1 MLTCSKCRAQIPEDA
16 LHCPSCGAD
25 VPTDPGID
33 PAVLRAS
40 KEVTAPVVSEK
51 RERVQDRLQ
60 TAMGSNY
67 EVQGCVGRGGFA
79 EVYEV
84 LDIHL
89 ERRLAAKVLMPEIAA
104 NPGTRQRFTHEAR
117 TVARL
122 NHSAIL
128 PIHFVGD
135 AEGLAYYVMPFI
147 EGDSVQDIVRRQGK
161 MTTAETVAVAKPIL
175 EALSH
180 AHEVGLIHRDIKPD
194 NVMIDAKTH
203 RALLVDF
210 GIAKA
215 VDSDKASNLTQ
226 SGQLVGTPYFMSP
239 EQALGDKLDG
249 RSDLYSFGA
258 MLFEMVIGEKP
269 YDGESAQEVVLKHV
283 TDPIPIPSQVDPTV
297 PDWLSDVIVRLL
309 QKQPG
314 ERYQT
319 AAEVVAALDEQ
330 AVADYSA
337 LDALIPDD
345 APQGGMVI
353 PGSAWAMDMDFE
365 PSEDIRPTDSTVY
378 TSDVTTV
385 EPEEEEGWD
394 PTTGMGGNTLGMMSL
409 RDEASR
415 ATPADSA
422 ETAEQAEPPAED
434 EPVAVDPPPPAE
446 RPAPEPPPLAK
457 PERPLAHPSSRPEVL
472 ETKGTRPGSKRW
484 LDRRKIVMIAAAA
497 VAVFVVGPMIQSS
510 IRGID
515 RTAASGP
522 RSTFVINSLIEP
534 VELLVNGQIVDTLQ
548 PNQRDTLPHADGR
561 DPRVSWRLIRPVRS
575 NGQPLG
581 GEFNSGFAAGVEAE
595 GNRTL
600 RIVGRARNRAMFAP
614 VIRNPTNRS
623 LSVMINADIPEATRC
638 ECVIPPR
645 SQNVRIGYYKLLGNP
660 TLRFYPSNSNYRGRY
675 IEVIE
680 MVGGVDALSGEL
692 RVEIPRR

>member
-1 MLTCSKCRAQIPEDA
+1 MPTCSKCRAQLPEEA
-16 LHCPSCGAD
+16 LHCPSCGTD

-33 PAVLRAS
+33 PAPLRTGSA
-40 KEVTAPVVSEK
+40 VATPVGFRSK
-51 RERVQDRLQ
+51 RESVQSRLQ
-60 TAMGSNY
+60 RAMGMNY
-67 EVQGCVGRGGFA
+67 EVKECVGRGGFA

-104 NPGTRQRFTHEAR
+104 NPGTRERFTHEAR

-122 NHSAIL
+122 NHPSIL

-135 AEGLAYYVMPFI
+135 AEDLAYYVMPFI
-147 EGDSVQDIVRRQGK
+147 EGDSVRNVLQRQGK

-180 AHEVGLIHRDIKPD
+180 AHDVGLIHRDIKPD

-203 RALLVDF
+203 QALLVDF

-215 VDSDKASNLTQ
+215 VDSEKASNLTQ
-226 SGQLVGTPYFMSP
+226 TGQAVGTPYFMSP

-258 MLFEMVIGEKP
+258 MLFEMVIGKKP
-269 YDGESAQEVVLKHV
+269 YDGESAHEIVLKHV
-283 TDPIPIPSQVDPTV
+283 ADPIPIPSQVDPTV

-309 QKQPG
+309 QQQPG

-319 AAEVVAALDEQ
+319 AAEVLAALDEQ

-337 LDALIPDD
+337 LDALMPDS
-345 APQGGMVI
+345 PEGGLVI
-353 PGSAWAMDMDFE
+353 RGSGWAMDENLE
-365 PSEDIRPTDSTVY
+365 PSEDIRPADSTVY
-378 TSDVTTV
+378 PDDMRI
-385 EPEEEEGWD
+385 ELEQEEGSGSI
-394 PTTGMGGNTLGMMSL
+394 PEMGGDTLGLVSL
-409 RDEASR
+409 QDQANR

-422 ETAEQAEPPAED
+422 EPA
-434 EPVAVDPPPPAE
+434 
-446 RPAPEPPPLAK
+446 APEPPPQVK
-457 PERPLAHPSSRPEVL
+457 PERPLAHPPSRPEVP
-472 ETKGTRPGSKRW
+472 EVKGTRPGSKRW
-484 LDRRKIVMIAAAA
+484 LNRRKIVMIAAAA

-510 IRGID
+510 MGGTD
-515 RTAASGP
+515 KSAASGQS
-522 RSTFVINSLIEP
+522 STFVINSLIEP

-548 PNQRDTLPHADGR
+548 PDQRNTLPPADGR
-561 DPRVSWRLIRPVRS
+561 DQHVSWRLIRPVRS
-575 NGQPLG
+575 DGQPLG
-581 GEFNSGFAAGVEAE
+581 GEFNSGFAAGVEGE
-595 GNRTL
+595 GDHTL
-600 RIVGRARNRAMFAP
+600 RIVGRARNRAMFTP

-645 SQNVRIGYYKLLGNP
+645 SENVRIGYYQLWGNP

-680 MVGGVDALSGEL
+680 TVGDVDALSGEL
-692 RVEIPRR
+692 IVEVPRR

>member
-1 MLTCSKCRAQIPEDA
+1 MPTCSTCRAELPEDA
-16 LHCPSCGAD
+16 LHCPSCGTD

-33 PAVLRAS
+33 PAVLQAS
-40 KEVTAPVVSEK
+40 KAVTTPVGFRPK
-51 RERVQDRLQ
+51 RESVQSRLQ
-60 TAMGSNY
+60 RAMGMNY
-67 EVQGCVGRGGFA
+67 EVKECVGRGGFA

-104 NPGTRQRFTHEAR
+104 NPGTRERFTHEAR

-122 NHSAIL
+122 NHPAIL

-135 AEGLAYYVMPFI
+135 SENLAYYVMPFI
-147 EGDSVQDIVRRQGK
+147 EGDSVQDVLQRQGK

-180 AHEVGLIHRDIKPD
+180 AHDVGLIHRDIKPE

-226 SGQLVGTPYFMSP
+226 TGQAVGTPYFMSP

-258 MLFEMVIGEKP
+258 MLFEMVIGKKP
-269 YDGESAQEVVLKHV
+269 YDGESAHEVVLKHV
-283 TDPIPIPSQVDPTV
+283 ADPIPIPSQVDPTV

-337 LDALIPDD
+337 LDALMPDS
-345 APQGGMVI
+345 PEGGLVI
-353 PGSAWAMDMDFE
+353 RGSGWAMDDNLE
-365 PSEDIRPTDSTVY
+365 PSEDIRPADSTVY
-378 TSDVTTV
+378 TGDLRI
-385 EPEEEEGWD
+385 EPEQEEGCD
-394 PTTGMGGNTLGMMSL
+394 PITEMGGNTLGMMSL
-409 RDEASR
+409 HDQASR

-422 ETAEQAEPPAED
+422 EPAE
-434 EPVAVDPPPPAE
+434 
-446 RPAPEPPPLAK
+446 
-457 PERPLAHPSSRPEVL
+457 PERPLAHAPSRPEVL
-472 ETKGTRPGSKRW
+472 EAKGTGPGPKQW
-484 LDRRKIVMIAAAA
+484 LDGRKIVMIATAA

-510 IRGID
+510 IGGIGKS
-515 RTAASGP
+515 AASGP
-522 RSTFVINSLIEP
+522 PSTFVINSLIEP

-575 NGQPLG
+575 DGQPLG
-581 GEFNSGFAAGVEAE
+581 GEFNSGFAAGVEGN

-623 LSVMINADIPEATRC
+623 LSVVINADIPEATRC

-645 SQNVRIGYYKLLGNP
+645 SQNVRIGYYQLLGNP

-680 MVGGVDALSGEL
+680 TVGGVDALSGEL
-692 RVEIPRR
+692 IVEVPRR

>member
-1 MLTCSKCRAQIPEDA
+1 M
-16 LHCPSCGAD
+16 
-25 VPTDPGID
+25 
-33 PAVLRAS
+33 
-40 KEVTAPVVSEK
+40 VT
-51 RERVQDRLQ
+51 
-60 TAMGSNY
+60 
-67 EVQGCVGRGGFA
+67 GR
-79 EVYEV
+79 
-84 LDIHL
+84 
-89 ERRLAAKVLMPEIAA
+89 KA
-104 NPGTRQRFTHEAR
+104 N
-117 TVARL
+117 
-122 NHSAIL
+122 
-128 PIHFVGD
+128 
-135 AEGLAYYVMPFI
+135 EG
-147 EGDSVQDIVRRQGK
+147 
-161 MTTAETVAVAKPIL
+161 ET
-175 EALSH
+175 
-180 AHEVGLIHRDIKPD
+180 
-194 NVMIDAKTH
+194 
-203 RALLVDF
+203 
-210 GIAKA
+210 
-215 VDSDKASNLTQ
+215 
-226 SGQLVGTPYFMSP
+226 
-239 EQALGDKLDG
+239 
-249 RSDLYSFGA
+249 
-258 MLFEMVIGEKP
+258 
-269 YDGESAQEVVLKHV
+269 AQEVVSKHV
-283 TDPIPIPSQVDPTV
+283 ADPIPVPSQVDPTV

-314 ERYQT
+314 DRYQT
-319 AAEVVAALDEQ
+319 AADVVAALDEKT
-330 AVADYSA
+330 VADYSA
-337 LDALIPDD
+337 LDALMPDS
-345 APQGGMVI
+345 AQGGMVI
-353 PGSAWAMDMDFE
+353 RGSGWANTDLE
-365 PSEDIRPTDSTVY
+365 PSEDIRPAESTMY
-378 TSDVTTV
+378 TSDGKSV
-385 EPEEEEGWD
+385 EPEEEEEEEEEEGWD
-394 PTTGMGGNTLGMMSL
+394 SATGMGGNTLGMMSL

-472 ETKGTRPGSKRW
+472 ETKETRPGSKRW

-497 VAVFVVGPMIQSS
+497 VAVFVVGPMIQSR

-515 RTAASGP
+515 RTSASGP

-581 GEFNSGFAAGVEAE
+581 GQFNSRFAAGVEAE

-660 TLRFYPSNSNYRGRY
+660 TLRFYPLNSNYRGRY

>member
-1 MLTCSKCRAQIPEDA
+1 MLTCSKCRAELPEDA
-16 LHCPSCGAD
+16 LQCPSCGAD

-40 KEVTAPVVSEK
+40 KAVTTPVGFKPK
-51 RERVQDRLQ
+51 RESVQSRLQ
-60 TAMGSNY
+60 RAMGMNY
-67 EVQGCVGRGGFA
+67 DVKECVGRGGFA

-104 NPGTRQRFTHEAR
+104 NPGTRERFTHEAR

-122 NHSAIL
+122 NHPAIL

-135 AEGLAYYVMPFI
+135 AEDLAYYVMPFI
-147 EGDSVQDIVRRQGK
+147 EGDSVQDVLERQGK

-180 AHEVGLIHRDIKPD
+180 AHDVGLIHRDIKPD

-215 VDSDKASNLTQ
+215 VDQDKASNLTQ
-226 SGQLVGTPYFMSP
+226 TGQAVGTPYFMSP

-258 MLFEMVIGEKP
+258 MLFEMVIGKKL
-269 YDGESAQEVVLKHV
+269 YDGESAHEVVSKHV
-283 TDPIPIPSQVDPTV
+283 ADPIPVPSQVDPTV
-297 PDWLSDVIVRLL
+297 PDWLSDIIVRLL

-337 LDALIPDD
+337 LDALTPDD
-345 APQGGMVI
+345 GPQGGIVI
-353 PGSAWAMDMDFE
+353 PGSGWAMDMDFE
-365 PSEDIRPTDSTVY
+365 PSEDLRPPDSTVY
-378 TSDVTTV
+378 TSDVKTV

-394 PTTGMGGNTLGMMSL
+394 PTTGMGNNTLGMMSL
-409 RDEASR
+409 HDQASR

-422 ETAEQAEPPAED
+422 QPAE
-434 EPVAVDPPPPAE
+434 
-446 RPAPEPPPLAK
+446 
-457 PERPLAHPSSRPEVL
+457 PERPLAHAPSRPDVL
-472 ETKGTRPGSKRW
+472 EIKGTKPGSRQG
-484 LDRRKIVMIAAAA
+484 LDRRKIVMIVVAA

-510 IRGID
+510 LGGVAKS
-515 RTAASGP
+515 TTSGP
-522 RSTFVINSLIEP
+522 SSTFVINSLIES
-534 VELLVNGQIVDTLQ
+534 VELFVNGQVVDTLQ

-575 NGQPLG
+575 DGQPLG
-581 GEFNSGFAAGVEAE
+581 GEFNSAFTARPESKGS
-595 GNRTL
+595 RTL

-614 VIRNPTNRS
+614 VISNPTNQS
-623 LSVMINADIPEATRC
+623 LSVLINADLPEATRC
-638 ECVIPPR
+638 ECDIPPR
-645 SQNVRIGYYKLLGNP
+645 SQNVRIGYYQLLGNT
-660 TLRFYPSNSNYRGRY
+660 TLRFYPSSSNYRGRF

-680 MVGGVDALSGEL
+680 MVGRVDASSGEL

>member
-1 MLTCSKCRAQIPEDA
+1 MLTCSKCRAQLPENA
-16 LHCPSCGAD
+16 LHCPSCGTD
-25 VPTDPGID
+25 VATDPAID

-40 KEVTAPVVSEK
+40 KAATAPVGFRPK
-51 RERVQDRLQ
+51 REGVHSRLQ
-60 TAMGSNY
+60 RAMGPNY
-67 EVQGCVGRGGFA
+67 DVKGCVGRGGFA

-104 NPGTRQRFTHEAR
+104 NPGTRERFTHEAR

-122 NHSAIL
+122 NHPAIL

-135 AEGLAYYVMPFI
+135 AENLAYYVMPFI
-147 EGDSVQDIVRRQGK
+147 EGDSVQEVLRRQGK

-180 AHEVGLIHRDIKPD
+180 AHDIGLIHRDIKPD

-203 RALLVDF
+203 RAVLVDF

-215 VDSDKASNLTQ
+215 VDLDQASNLTQ
-226 SGQLVGTPYFMSP
+226 TGHAVGTPYFMSP

-258 MLFEMVIGEKP
+258 MLFEMVTGRKA
-269 YDGESAQEVVLKHV
+269 YDGESAQEVVSKHV
-283 TDPIPIPSQVDPTV
+283 ADPIPVPSEVDPTV

-314 ERYQT
+314 QRYQT

-337 LDALIPDD
+337 LDALMPD
-345 APQGGMVI
+345 ASPQGGMVI
-353 PGSAWAMDMDFE
+353 QGSGWADTDLE
-365 PSEDIRPTDSTVY
+365 PSEDIRPAESTVY
-378 TSDVTTV
+378 TSDRKIVK
-385 EPEEEEGWD
+385 PEEEEGWD
-394 PTTGMGGNTLGMMSL
+394 PITGMGGDTLGMMSL
-409 RDEASR
+409 HDQAKR
-415 ATPADSA
+415 APAEPAD
-422 ETAEQAEPPAED
+422 PPAKE
-434 EPVAVDPPPPAE
+434 EPVAVDTPPPGEPPATE
-446 RPAPEPPPLAK
+446 RPTPEPPAQAPSHPDVLAI
-457 PERPLAHPSSRPEVL
+457 
-472 ETKGTRPGSKRW
+472 KGTEPGSTQW
-484 LDRRKIVMIAAAA
+484 LDRRKIVMIAAGA

-510 IRGID
+510 IGGFGKS
-515 RTAASGP
+515 APSGP

-534 VELLVNGQIVDTLQ
+534 VELLVNGQVADTLR
-548 PNQRDTLPHADGR
+548 PNQRDTLSLVDGR

-581 GEFNSGFAAGVEAE
+581 GEFNSGFAAGAE
-595 GNRTL
+595 SQGNRTL

-614 VIRNPTNRS
+614 VLSNPTNQS
-623 LSVMINADIPEATRC
+623 LSVLINADLPEATRC

-645 SQNVRIGYYKLLGNP
+645 SQNVRIGYYQLFGNA
-660 TLRFYPSNSNYRGRY
+660 TLRFYPTSSNYQGRF
-675 IEVIE
+675 IEVVE
-680 MVGGVDALSGEL
+680 MAGGVDALSGEL